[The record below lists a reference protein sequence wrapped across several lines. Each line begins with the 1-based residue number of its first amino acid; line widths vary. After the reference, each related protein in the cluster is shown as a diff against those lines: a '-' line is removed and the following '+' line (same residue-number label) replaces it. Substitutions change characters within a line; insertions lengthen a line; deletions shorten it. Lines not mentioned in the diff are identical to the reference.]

1 MGRRGRSKRIEGP
14 ARRRR
19 RFRIAPRFPLIML
32 LTFGLLTLAVVW
44 GLPKYQKIRDLSY
57 QISVLEERKQAMEA
71 ERQRLLKEAEWLETD
86 AAVEKIARE
95 ELGLVK
101 PGERP
106 LMEVEGA
113 F

>member
-1 MGRRGRSKRIEGP
+1 MSRRDRQRRIKDASP
-14 ARRRR
+14 RRRAR
-19 RFRIAPRFPLIML
+19 VSPRLSLFAAAVLGGLVLLAAWGYPGYQRIREIE
-32 LTFGLLTLAVVW
+32 
-44 GLPKYQKIRDLSY
+44 S
-57 QISVLEERKQAMEA
+57 QISVLEQRKQQLEA
-71 ERQRLLKEAEWLETD
+71 ERLRLQKEVKWLETD

-106 LMEVEGA
+106 LVEVEGG